1 VNNLQR
7 SLFSFEDIKFTFYE
21 SPSRP
26 QWRSPQRGALGA
38 LMAHWS
44 LPRGA
49 PALVSLP
56 TGSGKSAV
64 ALAAPFLASAK
75 RVLVVVPSKDL
86 RRQLAGAF
94 SDLAL
99 LHRIDAVDYGGAPR
113 VHELVHR
120 IQDWRGIEQYE
131 VVVAAPGTISPVHYP
146 ESPPP
151 ADLFDL
157 VVIDEAHHSPAPTW
171 RAILEH
177 FTAAKALLLT
187 ATPRRLDGQRLPGEH
202 IYHYPLRQALEE
214 RIFKPIQPIL
224 LSGPWTVRED
234 TDRALVAKTV
244 DIVTSAEHATSTLLV
259 RAASQQRAVEL
270 AGLYREAGITIEVL
284 HSGLGPRRQTQIV
297 DDLRAGRLR
306 AVSVIGMLVEG
317 FDLPSL
323 RILAYH
329 DKHKS
334 LPATAQIIGRLARV
348 DDTYPQP
355 SVLIAA
361 RDIDVFPEL
370 HGVVRTLY
378 GEDPDWATILP
389 GIIDDQVATDLAN
402 HNYARQFGDAPP
414 DLSLDAVQPLRRAVI
429 HELTARRS
437 KEPRAFEDGVLPEA
451 LTAGKTLRGKNILY
465 SSLNPAGTTLM
476 IVTESNER
484 PKWHAAP
491 GLDTPGYQLHLV
503 SRRNAPRTD
512 RRDLLIVNVEDQ
524 WVGREIFEQIGVRN
538 QHNLADPAQLEA
550 VFDSLERRSV
560 SSVGLRND
568 YGGTTGTTSYRMYHG
583 KGVDRGLREAD
594 TAYGSLGHA
603 MIQVD
608 DDGTSFTAG
617 VATAKSKYW
626 ETRYSP
632 LLDYEAFVDDLA
644 ERYWFPPGA
653 VTGQLLPQVNRGRR
667 LTDWPAA
674 MPIAVELDPALIG
687 MGWTIDDI
695 GPLDELDFQ
704 AEQPHG
710 NTLDINAVVA
720 DGERRV
726 IWTASLDVTGEVKP
740 HSGDLVVRR
749 GYGVASPLS
758 ELLIDR
764 PLTIF
769 FGNGDTVHGTVI
781 VNSRTRS
788 HSLPPLDYNSIDWSD
803 VDLKSET
810 PKTAKEKEIGL
821 SVQEKLET
829 YLKNKPRRGRHRW
842 IVHNDGRGEFA
853 DYIVIEVDRDSVS
866 VELWHAK
873 AAGGKSAS
881 VRVTDLQEVVAQ
893 AIKSRRWITDPAFW
907 SELGNRLTGHSTPTA
922 DVRDGTARQL
932 LVLCGQAERAEGLSF
947 TRSRPVV
954 TGTVAIVQPGL
965 SYRQLRSDL
974 DDDAL
979 SAVQIRDLLAVFH
992 DSVSQVASPAILC
1005 SDYT

>member
-1 VNNLQR
+1 
-7 SLFSFEDIKFTFYE
+7 
-21 SPSRP
+21 
-26 QWRSPQRGALGA
+26 
-38 LMAHWS
+38 MAHWS
-44 LPRGA
+44 LPRDT

-75 RVLVVVPSKDL
+75 RVLVVVPSTDL

-94 SDLAL
+94 TDLAL
-99 LHRIDAVDYGGAPR
+99 LQRIDAVDRGCVPA

-120 IQDWRGIEQYE
+120 VQDWQDIEQYE
-131 VVVAAPGTISPVHYP
+131 VVVASPSTISPVHYP

-151 ADLFDL
+151 ANLFDL
-157 VVIDEAHHSPAPTW
+157 VIIDEAHHSSAPTW

-177 FTAAKALLLT
+177 FTTAKALLLT

-214 RIFKPIQPIL
+214 RIFKPVHPVL
-224 LSGPWTVRED
+224 LSGPWTARLD
-234 TDRALVAKTV
+234 TDRALAAKTV
-244 DIVTSAEHATSTLLV
+244 DIVTSAEHATSTLMV
-259 RAASQQRAVEL
+259 RATSQQRAVEL
-270 AGLYREAGITIEVL
+270 AELYREAGIDIEVL
-284 HSGLGPRRQTQIV
+284 HSGLGPRRRNQIV

-306 AVSVIGMLVEG
+306 AVSVVGMLIEG

-348 DDTYPQP
+348 DDAYPQP
-355 SVLIAA
+355 SVLVAA

-370 HGVVRTLY
+370 QGVVRNLY
-378 GEDPDWATILP
+378 GEDPDWASILP
-389 GIIDDQVATDLAN
+389 GIIDDEVAADLAN
-402 HNYARQFGDAPP
+402 RNYARQFGDAPP

-429 HELTARRS
+429 YELTARTS
-437 KEPRAFEDGVLPEA
+437 KDPRAFEDGVLPEA

-465 SSLNPAGTTLM
+465 SSLNPAGTMLM
-476 IVTESNER
+476 IVTESNDR
-484 PKWHAAP
+484 PSWHAAP

-512 RRDLLIVNVEDQ
+512 KRDLLIVNVEDKG
-524 WVGREIFEQIGVRN
+524 VGREILEHVGLRKQFAP
-538 QHNLADPAQLEA
+538 ADPAQLEA
-550 VFDSLERRSV
+550 VFDSLTRRSV

-608 DDGTSFTAG
+608 DNGTTFTAG

-644 ERYWFPPGA
+644 QRYWFPPGA

-667 LTDWPAA
+667 LSAWPNA

-687 MGWTIDDI
+687 MGWTVDNV
-695 GPLDELDFQ
+695 GPLDNLDFE
-704 AEQPHG
+704 AEQPNP
-710 NTLDINAVVA
+710 NTLLINAVVVNG
-720 DGERRV
+720 DMRRV

-740 HSGDLVVRR
+740 SGNDLVAQR
-749 GYGVASPLS
+749 GYGVASTLS
-758 ELLIDR
+758 ELLVDR

-769 FGNGDTVHGTVI
+769 FGNGDTVHGTMI

-788 HSLPPLDYNSIDWSD
+788 HSLPPLDYRSLDWSR
-803 VDLKSET
+803 VDLTSET
-810 PKTAKEKEIGL
+810 PRTAKRKGIGL
-821 SVQEKLET
+821 SVQEQLEN
-829 YLKNKPRRGRHRW
+829 YLKDRPRRGRHRW
-842 IVHNDGRGEFA
+842 LVHNDGHGEFA
-853 DYIVIEVDRDSVS
+853 DYIVIEVDTDSVS

-873 AAGGKSAS
+873 AAGGASAS
-881 VRVTDLQEVVAQ
+881 VRVTDLQEIVAQ

-907 SELGNRLTGHSTPTA
+907 LELGNRLTGQSSPKASVREGTPLP
-922 DVRDGTARQL
+922 L

-947 TRSRPVV
+947 TRTRPVV
-954 TGTVAIVQPGL
+954 TGTVAIAQPGL

-992 DSVSQVASPAILC
+992 DSVSQVASPIILC
-1005 SDYT
+1005 SDYV